1 MVIVH
6 YVITVLAIVG
16 FIGIV
21 AFVHKNDN
29 KMQSKD
35 QFNTELLELL
45 DYYKQWN
52 QDITT
57 YQGAQQLLYNLN
69 DLSIHLFNSE
79 INCNLNQKEFNKV
92 SLDYIKTNIDDLID
106 QIKESICKGD
116 REVDHQEL
124 H

>member
-1 MVIVH
+1 MVIIH

-21 AFVHKNDN
+21 AYVHKPYN
-29 KMQSKD
+29 KQHPKD
-35 QFNTELLELL
+35 QFTNELLELL

-79 INCNLNQKEFNKV
+79 INCNLNQKEFNRV

-106 QIKESICKGD
+106 QIKSLICKDDHGD
-116 REVDHQEL
+116 HHQ
-124 H
+124 